1 MINDNEYLINDLT
14 NESPLRSLIYELTYK
29 NDYGIEDFLFQE
41 NNILIPT
48 IENPKNI
55 ERSLWRLKIAE
66 GIDLYFLESN
76 HPQTIEIRK
85 TDFSFPI
92 ILHYTIGGTVLFNE
106 MSENINFKINSLN
119 RTYHTLP
126 LFANYLSQNNNP
138 SVSLFINFK
147 PDAFLSYLDLK
158 IFSEQF
164 IIKLKQ
170 KFIENE
176 NSILVFSDHIS
187 EFLKLFISQIQRMPF
202 EKKFRKKFILLKFIE
217 LIWMGVYD
225 LIEENESNIKSLHLT
240 SQDFKKIHQ
249 SKDILLDN
257 LENPPSLSALAK
269 IVGLNE
275 YKLKVGFKSVFGLPP
290 YTLLQEHKLILAKK
304 MLESG
309 NQSVT
314 EVAIKI
320 GYSNFS
326 KFSLA
331 FKKKFGKNPSSIR
344 KNT

>member
-1 MINDNEYLINDLT
+1 
-14 NESPLRSLIYELTYK
+14 
-29 NDYGIEDFLFQE
+29 
-41 NNILIPT
+41 
-48 IENPKNI
+48 
-55 ERSLWRLKIAE
+55 
-66 GIDLYFLESN
+66 
-76 HPQTIEIRK
+76 
-85 TDFSFPI
+85 
-92 ILHYTIGGTVLFNE
+92 
-106 MSENINFKINSLN
+106 
-119 RTYHTLP
+119 
-126 LFANYLSQNNNP
+126 
-138 SVSLFINFK
+138 
-147 PDAFLSYLDLK
+147 
-158 IFSEQF
+158 
-164 IIKLKQ
+164 
-170 KFIENE
+170 
-176 NSILVFSDHIS
+176 
-187 EFLKLFISQIQRMPF
+187 MPF